1 VFRGVLLRRA
11 CCMWLLR
18 SAHVALFPLDD
29 TSERLSCVA
38 RVSENAKRGSA
49 GATNV
54 SESTMQEECSSTSPL
69 RLVGGRMLFT
79 RRPCCFARHHCAA
92 GSS

>member
-1 VFRGVLLRRA
+1 
-11 CCMWLLR
+11 MWLLR

-38 RVSENAKRGSA
+38 WVSENAKRGSA

-54 SESTMQEECSSTSPL
+54 SESTMQEECSSTSLLSRRPDVVHTPSLLFCAPPL
-69 RLVGGRMLFT
+69 R
-79 RRPCCFARHHCAA
+79 RRIKLTCAWPIIGPAHH
-92 GSS
+92 